1 MSICIWRGMKSAGE
15 HPVGGENVNVFCP
28 ELVEKEDA
36 RSSAVVYYICVACWG
51 LLLFST
57 HKL

>member
-15 HPVGGENVNVFCP
+15 HPVGGEKVSVLCP

-36 RSSAVVYYICVACWG
+36 RRSAVVYYIYYI

-57 HKL
+57 HKI

>member
-1 MSICIWRGMKSAGE
+1 MKSAGE

-28 ELVEKEDA
+28 ELVEKEDV
-36 RSSAVVYYICVACWG
+36 RSSAVVYYIYMYVCVACWG

-57 HKL
+57 HKI